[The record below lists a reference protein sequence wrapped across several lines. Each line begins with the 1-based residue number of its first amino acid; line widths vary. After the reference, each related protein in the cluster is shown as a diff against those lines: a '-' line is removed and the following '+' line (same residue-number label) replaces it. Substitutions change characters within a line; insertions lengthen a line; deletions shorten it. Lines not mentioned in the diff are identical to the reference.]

1 MADNTISPVVPNVS
15 GGRTVSTGQ
24 KAVTQTAAQ
33 SGIDFKSYLGGR
45 TAVQDNST
53 TFLKRRNSYTL
64 NKNNT
69 KEISIKTASES
80 KETAGYTNLDDAVS
94 RIKELEK
101 QLDDANSKNQADAQT
116 INDLNAQIQ
125 DLSTYKEDQAA
136 FEEEKEKYY
145 EEAVF

>member
-53 TFLKRRNSYTL
+53 TFFKSEETL
-64 NKNNT
+64 
-69 KEISIKTASES
+69 I
-80 KETAGYTNLDDAVS
+80 L
-94 RIKELEK
+94 
-101 QLDDANSKNQADAQT
+101 
-116 INDLNAQIQ
+116 
-125 DLSTYKEDQAA
+125 
-136 FEEEKEKYY
+136 
-145 EEAVF
+145 

>member
-15 GGRTVSTGQ
+15 GGRNVSTGQ

-69 KEISIKTASES
+69 KEISMHQKTALQKAKLKKSQMI
-80 KETAGYTNLDDAVS
+80 YL
-94 RIKELEK
+94 RR
-101 QLDDANSKNQADAQT
+101 
-116 INDLNAQIQ
+116 
-125 DLSTYKEDQAA
+125 
-136 FEEEKEKYY
+136 
-145 EEAVF
+145 